1 MKIII
6 FIISLLYAASNFAQN
21 TAIKTITINVKGN
34 CEECK
39 DRIENAVDIKG
50 VKHAI
55 WNEVN
60 QILTITYLS
69 NKITTNEIEK
79 VIAAHEGVVQAK
91 GGFRPR
97 IDAKLS
103 NTLVSSRKDCAIFRN
118 FSTVK

>member
-6 FIISLLYAASNFAQN
+6 FIISLFYAANNFAQN

-69 NKITTNEIEK
+69 NKITSNEIEK
-79 VIAAHEGVVQAK
+79 VIAASGHDTPNYK
-91 GGFRPR
+91 SL
-97 IDAKLS
+97 DYTYNKLPS
-103 NTLVSSRKDCAIFRN
+103 CCKYRDKKCENK
-118 FSTVK
+118 